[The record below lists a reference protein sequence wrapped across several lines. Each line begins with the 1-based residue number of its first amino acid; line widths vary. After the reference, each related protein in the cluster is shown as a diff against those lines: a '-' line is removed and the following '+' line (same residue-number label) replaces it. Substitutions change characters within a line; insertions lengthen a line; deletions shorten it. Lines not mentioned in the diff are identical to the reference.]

1 MERGR
6 WLPELRRRRRRGAS
20 EPKAFLLLKQVGE
33 GAAEA
38 RRKRGVP
45 HAGTEHWQ
53 RAGDAGDGG
62 VPAWRTGCGAW
73 PNQQRGLKE
82 QAGPFLQGVLLGG
95 RSRCWTVIKLVIS
108 PINLN
113 KI

>member
-1 MERGR
+1 MACSMLGR
-6 WLPELRRRRRRGAS
+6 NAGNEQGTRATVVCLCGVL
-20 EPKAFLLLKQVGE
+20 
-33 GAAEA
+33 GAA
-38 RRKRGVP
+38 RGQTSS
-45 HAGTEHWQ
+45 A
-53 RAGDAGDGG
+53 A
-62 VPAWRTGCGAW
+62 
-73 PNQQRGLKE
+73 LKE